1 MKRIITVSFIAL
13 LAISFS
19 GFAQDFSTN
28 PNREVQPFGQI
39 QYAPIDA
46 ITITHSVD
54 PVTVTVGTGVAC
66 SAGGITSD
74 NQYWRSFV
82 LADFGITD
90 DYAVTM
96 VEFGIEDAL
105 AGIGGSQ
112 PMTVNLYT
120 TDLVFPT
127 GTLTLI
133 GTLDVMVPDQALT
146 LFQIPV
152 TGTAPAGSEL
162 VVEVSI
168 PADTGDGNRFFPGA
182 NSLGETADSWIS
194 SAGCGILAP
203 VTYTSIGFPTCQLVM
218 SVTGDVGSGAGGLLL
233 IDDDATA
240 ADSVEVWLTALGE
253 TYTRMTAAAALLLPT
268 SDWLM
273 YDAVLYHGTTSVGAQ
288 LDSCTAYVAGGG
300 NLLVMDNDEGFFFN
314 ATPLWLDYLMADY
327 VSDAGSDGVL
337 TGLDM
342 MGGIDPDISADP
354 FPDDCLPNTGA
365 FGTGVPIFRA
375 PGDTTYAGMRGD
387 GGFFRTALLLWDAD
401 YTPSDLAP
409 VIFARVIN
417 WLVNAVVPVE
427 LTSFTASVDQ
437 QDVTLNW
444 VTATEINNQGFEV
457 ERNAGYG
464 FEKIGFVAG
473 FGTSSEIHT
482 YAFVDAS
489 LNEGTYSYRLKQVDL
504 DGSFEYSDVVEVD
517 ITVPDVFLLE
527 QNYPN
532 PFNPSTKINFSL
544 AVNSKVTLKVFDILG
559 QEVANLINTDLVAG
573 SHSVDFN
580 ASLLTSGVYIYRMD
594 ATGINGTNFTNV
606 KKMILTK

>member
-13 LAISFS
+13 LAISFN
-19 GFAQDFSTN
+19 GFAQDLAIDSGKLPGLNSPHDGTAALLWDNYLTPSTTGIVSGEWLGLPVGSN
-28 PNREVQPFGQI
+28 HTKCADDFVIPAGETWDITEVT
-39 QYAPIDA
+39 APGFYSIGLADNWLIEFWTDA
-46 ITITHSVD
+46 PGSPGTLIESRYVTLTNTDTVMGTF
-54 PVTVTVGTGVAC
+54 PTVTLSEGTYWVSIMGSNNTASTLAEFRWNWYASEDPGVGLEPHLN
-66 SAGGITSD
+66 D
-74 NQYWRSFV
+74 
-82 LADFGITD
+82 
-90 DYAVTM
+90 
-96 VEFGIEDAL
+96 L
-105 AGIGGSQ
+105 AGFFGGTAGWVTFTSLGIGAF
-112 PMTVNLYT
+112 PNL
-120 TDLVFPT
+120 
-127 GTLTLI
+127 
-133 GTLDVMVPDQALT
+133 M
-146 LFQIPV
+146 FQIY
-152 TGTAPAGSEL
+152 GEL
-162 VVEVSI
+162 
-168 PADTGDGNRFFPGA
+168 GGA
-182 NSLGETADSWIS
+182 
-194 SAGCGILAP
+194 
-203 VTYTSIGFPTCQLVM
+203 
-218 SVTGDVGSGAGGLLL
+218 AGGLLL
-233 IDDDATA
+233 IDDDTVA

-253 TYTRMTAAAALLLPT
+253 TYTRLTAAAALLLPT

-314 ATPLWLDYLMADY
+314 TTPLWLDYLMADY

-342 MGGIDPDISADP
+342 MTGIDPDISADP

-375 PGDTTYAGMRGD
+375 PGDTTFAGMRGD

-401 YTPSDLAP
+401 YTPSALAP
-409 VIFARVIN
+409 AIFARVID
-417 WLVNAVVPVE
+417 WLVDAIVPVE

-457 ERNAGYG
+457 ERNSGIG
-464 FEKIGFVAG
+464 FEKIGYVTG

-517 ITVPDVFLLE
+517 ITVPDVFALE

-559 QEVANLINTDLVAG
+559 QEVANLINTNLVAG